1 VVPRPGFY
9 EMLNLTGRRWAGPG
23 ALALLVA
30 GALPLLGPVDAWLD
44 GMLDAWRS
52 CAGDALAVMVSNLVK
67 PVGVG
72 VLTAAVLRALWLG
85 RPRPV
90 EIAGILA
97 ALVAGVILIGE
108 LKELLDRPRPGAE
121 FLGPTGASFPSG
133 HVGNTVLNGLAVLA
147 LWSGGSPDRPQRRGW
162 LVLVAAVLVVA
173 AARVYGRRH
182 WPSDAVGTAALT
194 LAYGMV
200 ALRHPDVRWRTGVTA
215 AAVVAIGLVHAATA
229 SGLRVS
235 IPAGTVAGR
244 RLPVSRLA
252 FGSAYERGLLRGSW
266 SPDTAD
272 AGRRSVWLR
281 SATGALA
288 IGPVDTAVSELRL
301 VLRPRFDTD
310 SVASCPRLRVALN
323 GRMLGERAL
332 QVGWKSYVFP
342 TTAGDFRAD
351 GNVLGIEVRREPSR
365 SGDAEERL
373 AAFREI
379 TLHSATAPAV
389 LPRAQSNRGTRR
401 AVLARSRR
409 ASPGARA
416 GPPRRGPAEASAAS
430 YRY

>member
-1 VVPRPGFY
+1 VVPSPRFS
-9 EMLNLTGRRWAGPG
+9 EMPNLTGRRLAWPG
-23 ALALLVA
+23 AVALLVA
-30 GALPLLGPVDAWLD
+30 GALPVLGPVDAWLD

-52 CAGDALAVMVSNLVK
+52 CAGEALAVTVSNLVK
-67 PVGVG
+67 PVGVV
-72 VLTAAVLRALWLG
+72 VLAVAVLRALWLG

-90 EIAGILA
+90 EIARILV

-108 LKELLDRPRPGAE
+108 LKELFDRPRPGAE

-147 LWSGGSPDRPQRRGW
+147 LWSGGSQDRPQRRGW
-162 LVLVAAVLVVA
+162 LVLMAAVLVVA

-182 WPSDAVGTAALT
+182 WPSDAVGTAALA
-194 LAYGMV
+194 LAYGVV
-200 ALRHPDVRWRTGVTA
+200 ALRHLDVRWRTGITA

-229 SGLRVS
+229 SGIRVG

-244 RLPVSRLA
+244 RLPVSRLS

-272 AGRRSVWLR
+272 AGDGNMWLR
-281 SATGALA
+281 SASGELE

-301 VLRPRFDTD
+301 VVRPRLDTD
-310 SVASCPRLRVALN
+310 GVASCRRLRVALN
-323 GRMLGERAL
+323 GRLLGERSL

-342 TTAGDFRAD
+342 TSAGDFRPD

-365 SGDAEERL
+365 SGDGEERL

-379 TLHSATAPAV
+379 TLHSATAPAA
-389 LPRAQSNRGTRR
+389 LPRAQSNRGSRR
-401 AVLARSRR
+401 AVLARPRR
-409 ASPGARA
+409 ASPVARA
-416 GPPRRGPAEASAAS
+416 GPPGRGPVEASAACC
-430 YRY
+430 RC